1 MSKKNNERINSHAN
15 LIWSLADT
23 LTGIYKPHEYGL
35 VILPLVVIKRFDSIL
50 KDTHKAVLD
59 KASTSSLKGEMLE
72 SVLKKASGH
81 QFFNTSKFT
90 FDTLLDDAPNI
101 KENFIDY
108 LDNFSFDVKDILKN
122 YSFNNQIDKM
132 SDPAND
138 ILFPVLSKMK
148 EVDLHPNK
156 VSNIEMGYIFEEI
169 IRRFSES
176 HNEEAGQHYT
186 PREVIQLMVSLL
198 LSEDSDLLSG
208 NAKIKT
214 IYDPACGTGGMLS
227 EAQEYLNEMNSNV
240 TLKVYGQEINEETY
254 AIAKSDLLIKG
265 QDASSIKRGNTLQV
279 PGTKLLTSI
288 DGFIGNTFDYII
300 SNPPFGREWKK
311 EADSVLE
318 EMKLGHGG
326 RFGAFSGG
334 KPDISDGQTLFQAL
348 SLAKMKDYDP
358 NNIEEKPGSKIAII
372 HNGSPLFTGDV
383 GNGVNLYRKYLLEN
397 DLLEAIIQLPND
409 IFYNTGITV
418 YIWIVTNRKP
428 LIKKGKVHLIDAS
441 SELFYEKMKKNLGK
455 KRVEITTDQI
465 NEIVKLYCEF
475 KETEHSKIFDN
486 RDFGYT
492 QITIQQPLMD
502 GDNIVKDKK
511 GKPVPDS
518 SKKDVENV
526 PLKENIEEYFKREVL
541 AYSPNAWYELNTKK
555 ETVGYEIPF
564 TRHFYK
570 FIPPRNSDEIFNEIK
585 QLEREEKL
593 LMKELFG
600 DEV

>member
-1 MSKKNNERINSHAN
+1 M
-15 LIWSLADT
+15 
-23 LTGIYKPHEYGL
+23 
-35 VILPLVVIKRFDSIL
+35 
-50 KDTHKAVLD
+50 
-59 KASTSSLKGEMLE
+59 
-72 SVLKKASGH
+72 
-81 QFFNTSKFT
+81 
-90 FDTLLDDAPNI
+90 
-101 KENFIDY
+101 
-108 LDNFSFDVKDILKN
+108 
-122 YSFNNQIDKM
+122 
-132 SDPAND
+132 
-138 ILFPVLSKMK
+138 
-148 EVDLHPNK
+148 
-156 VSNIEMGYIFEEI
+156 
-169 IRRFSES
+169 
-176 HNEEAGQHYT
+176 
-186 PREVIQLMVSLL
+186 
-198 LSEDSDLLSG
+198 
-208 NAKIKT
+208 
-214 IYDPACGTGGMLS
+214 
-227 EAQEYLNEMNSNV
+227 
-240 TLKVYGQEINEETY
+240 
-254 AIAKSDLLIKG
+254 
-265 QDASSIKRGNTLQV
+265 
-279 PGTKLLTSI
+279 
-288 DGFIGNTFDYII
+288 
-300 SNPPFGREWKK
+300 
-311 EADSVLE
+311 
-318 EMKLGHGG
+318 
-326 RFGAFSGG
+326 
-334 KPDISDGQTLFQAL
+334 
-348 SLAKMKDYDP
+348 
-358 NNIEEKPGSKIAII
+358 
-372 HNGSPLFTGDV
+372 
-383 GNGVNLYRKYLLEN
+383 
-397 DLLEAIIQLPND
+397 EAIIQLPND